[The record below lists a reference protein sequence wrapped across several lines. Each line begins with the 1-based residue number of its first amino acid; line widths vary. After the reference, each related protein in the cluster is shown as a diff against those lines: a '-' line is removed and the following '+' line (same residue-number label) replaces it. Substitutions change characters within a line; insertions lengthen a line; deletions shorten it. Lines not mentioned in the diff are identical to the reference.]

1 MKKGILLAAFGMS
14 FALMACAG
22 QEEQADDGQA
32 PVQRTQVAEAEAE
45 TVQNMPEST
54 QADKTQEQQVAAA
67 QQTTEAESETNA
79 EETDMKE
86 TGTKETDVQG
96 MDAAKETAT
105 QPEAAQAK
113 GELAQRDIA
122 VTVRGVAV
130 VPGEIMENYIGTLG
144 EPDELQG
151 SPSCIEEG
159 DDKTYTYGGVIIYTY
174 RSNGTDK
181 INLIEITGTET
192 LGKGIHIGDTKDA
205 VIAAYGDAYTVDGD
219 ELLYEMNDKVIGLRL
234 TDGVV
239 SFMELF
245 TR

>member
-1 MKKGILLAAFGMS
+1 MVIKVKKGILLAAFGMS

-32 PVQRTQVAEAEAE
+32 PVQQTQVAEAEAE

-54 QADKTQEQQVAAA
+54 QADKTQEQQ
-67 QQTTEAESETNA
+67 TTEAESEKSV

-86 TGTKETDVQG
+86 TGAKETDVQET
-96 MDAAKETAT
+96 DAAKETAT

-113 GELAQRDIA
+113 GELAQGDIA

-130 VPGEIMENYIGTLG
+130 VPGEIMENYIGALG

-181 INLIEITGTET
+181 MYSRRRI
-192 LGKGIHIGDTKDA
+192 
-205 VIAAYGDAYTVDGD
+205 YRRRRMRR
-219 ELLYEMNDKVIGLRL
+219 LLLK
-234 TDGVV
+234 
-239 SFMELF
+239 
-245 TR
+245 